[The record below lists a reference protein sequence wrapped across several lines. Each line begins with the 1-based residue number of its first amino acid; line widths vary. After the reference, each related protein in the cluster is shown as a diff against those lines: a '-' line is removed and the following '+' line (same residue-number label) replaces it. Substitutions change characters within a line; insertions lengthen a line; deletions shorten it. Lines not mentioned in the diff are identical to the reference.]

1 MVTFTHL
8 RSIPLFYHEWCGLL
22 GVDERLNIYVEE
34 IYEDTWVAQYQFNF
48 SGELIRRVDEGR
60 GQNGHFARL
69 ELPPDLRTPQPA
81 RVAAALNYGGARW
94 HGDLEA
100 DRVVD
105 LAVPLSLE
113 ERQVLVKMGLQSE
126 AMLPY
131 ILGIIHS
138 YVLSEAEVRPNL
150 FVLCRRLRV
159 AYRLRVPQVRGEDG
173 VLENYDSVEFAL
185 AQWFD
190 PAQPDRP
197 LHASW
202 LGPEALGVRL
212 NWPMDVIACGD
223 TLFLADSAYRSG
235 RGPSA
240 IHIFQ
245 MHDA

>member
-8 RSIPLFYHEWCGLL
+8 RSIPLFYNEWCGLL

-34 IYEDTWVAQYQFNF
+34 IYEDTWAAQYQFSF
-48 SGELIRRVDEGR
+48 TGELIQRVDERR
-60 GQNGHFARL
+60 GQDDSYVRL
-69 ELPPDLRTPQPA
+69 ALPPDIRKPQPA
-81 RVAAALNYGGARW
+81 RAAAVLNYGGARW

-105 LAVPLSLE
+105 LAVPLSPE
-113 ERQVLVKMGLQSE
+113 ERRYLVKMGLQSE
-126 AMLPY
+126 EMLPY

-138 YVLSEAEVRPNL
+138 YVLSEAEVRPNQ

-159 AYRLRVPQVRGEDG
+159 AYRLSVPQVSDESGA
-173 VLENYDSVEFAL
+173 VKNYDSVEFAL
-185 AQWFD
+185 AQYFD
-190 PAQPDRP
+190 PARPDRP

-212 NWPMDVIACGD
+212 NWPMDVIAYGD
-223 TLFLADSAYRSG
+223 VLFLADSAYRS

-240 IHIFQ
+240 VHIFRIQ
-245 MHDA
+245 DA